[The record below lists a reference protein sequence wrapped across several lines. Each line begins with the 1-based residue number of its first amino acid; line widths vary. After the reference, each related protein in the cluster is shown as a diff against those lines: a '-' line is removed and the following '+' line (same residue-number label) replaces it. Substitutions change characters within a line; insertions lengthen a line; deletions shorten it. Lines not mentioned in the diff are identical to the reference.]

1 MKNVTVV
8 KMMMM
13 ETLRCFTCKTEKPLS
28 KYKDNKRHYQI
39 KANKGKCIVC
49 KLCSFQK
56 ALNELSVIRYNF
68 EEKRFDIIRF
78 KDYAEVAE
86 FFKNEGGEF

>member
-1 MKNVTVV
+1 M
-8 KMMMM
+8 
-13 ETLRCFTCKTEKPLS
+13 
-28 KYKDNKRHYQI
+28 
-39 KANKGKCIVC
+39 VC

-56 ALNELSVIRYNF
+56 ALNKLSVIRYNF
-68 EEKRFDIIRF
+68 EEKKFDIIEF

>member
-1 MKNVTVV
+1 MM
-8 KMMMM
+8 KMMS
-13 ETLRCFTCKTEKPLS
+13 ETLKCFRCKIEKPLN
-28 KYKDNKRHYQI
+28 KYKDNNRHYQI
-39 KANKGKCIVC
+39 KSNKGKCMVC

-68 EEKRFDIIRF
+68 EEKRFDIIEF

>member
-1 MKNVTVV
+1 M
-8 KMMMM
+8 
-13 ETLRCFTCKTEKPLS
+13 
-28 KYKDNKRHYQI
+28 
-39 KANKGKCIVC
+39 VC

-68 EEKRFDIIRF
+68 EEKGFNIIKF